1 MDEQIF
7 KGEILKAIEKIVK
20 FKDKFDGEE
29 IKEIIDTTIKYPI
42 ELIDCVKINIDD
54 SKQIYNVIISNII
67 DRIYSSKISFD
78 ELTEMKKWEFKNVS
92 TNNKKKISNNI
103 YPHFIKLLIDNYD
116 LMNKIKSNISN
127 ETNLLINLNNQTNVS
142 DKLENGV
149 DDILDD
155 KLDDNLDANSDSDYD
170 SDNSE
175 DSYDKTNDKDD
186 NNDTNTIIDIFD
198 DINSMSLPN
207 FTKHQHQIQTI
218 DKLVKTSFASG
229 IIAMIMGAGKSFV
242 LLNAIQKH
250 WDLLKKNIED
260 KNFTY
265 PIYLVCTDRTEILR
279 SLFFTNITMKIKKNY
294 LEKNKNSDNDK
305 KTNPNIFDTA
315 KFKKNY
321 NESVDSFSEK
331 NYVVSYQSEHYSW
344 DLEKFAIWKK
354 NDIVDMEEFVLVEN
368 FIGKDF
374 NIDKINKS
382 SKPVIYIVNND
393 FLKSGTK
400 YKQID
405 KLKLKLV
412 LNDECHGISGANNY
426 QMLKYFRSIGCN
438 VIGLSATPSREGKK
452 AKQNLLDVYGLDP
465 TNNSTNKLNII
476 YNYDMI
482 QALEDGVVLPFYHI
496 VVKPTLLNKKIL
508 LDSTNKEQ
516 VSLRTIIEQYII
528 SNPELPYHKVIAWV
542 KKISHIKTDGVY
554 YSYIK
559 DMLKDKYS
567 IYRSY
572 SGNDE
577 ASPIDEFGKFEAEDS
592 NSILLCV
599 NRGKEGSDIFHLD
612 LGLFLDAVKSRSIT
626 VSLQTFGRVMRPD
639 KEKKKKVGYIIECVK
654 LDESKSVEMLSVKKV
669 LNYYKMILNLSS
681 LSESTEYYDK
691 IIKLFANTEFDDKTK
706 EITFKLGTIESKLK
720 LDVEIRD
727 WTKLKEFL
735 GKEICKKLKLTK
747 EQLFA
752 KYIEIVKKQDGFDCP
767 ENNFTKLYQKLS
779 HVELGLPKN
788 IYKEF
793 EEIWKV
799 KTWYDV
805 LGFKIYYSL
814 TDQRNFIKSKYPH
827 IKVLD
832 KDSYNQIRA
841 KFPKFLPKYPLD
853 YYKTD
858 LIYEYDQLLKPN
870 KN

>member
-1 MDEQIF
+1 MEEQIF

-20 FKDKFDGEE
+20 FKDKFDSNE
-29 IKEIIDTTIKYPI
+29 IKEIIDGTIKYPI

-54 SKQIYNVIISNII
+54 SKQIYNDLILNIV
-67 DRIYSSKISFD
+67 DRIYSSKISLD
-78 ELTEMKKWEFKNVS
+78 ELIELEKWKFKNIS

-116 LMNKIKSNISN
+116 LMNKIKSNKSN
-127 ETNLLINLNNQTNVS
+127 ETNLLVNLNNQTNVS
-142 DKLENGV
+142 DNFEDG
-149 DDILDD
+149 LDYISN
-155 KLDDNLDANSDSDYD
+155 DNFDANSDYD
-170 SDNSE
+170 SDANSE
-175 DSYDKTNDKDD
+175 YSYNKTNDKDD
-186 NNDTNTIIDIFD
+186 DNKDTNIIIDIFD
-198 DINSMSLPN
+198 DINTMSLPN

-250 WDLLKKNIED
+250 WDTLKININD

-265 PIYLVCTDRTEILR
+265 PIYLICTDRTEILR
-279 SLFFTNITMKIKKNY
+279 SLFFTNIAVKIKKKY
-294 LEKNKNSDNDK
+294 LEINKKNLDNDK
-305 KTNPNIFDTA
+305 KTNPNIFDTI
-315 KFKKNY
+315 KFKKKY
-321 NESVDSFSEK
+321 NESISSFSVK
-331 NYVVSYQSEHYSW
+331 KYVVLYQGEHYSW
-344 DLEKFAIWKK
+344 DFEKFAIWKK
-354 NDIVDMEEFVLVEN
+354 NQIINMEEFDLVEN

-400 YKQID
+400 YKQIH

-412 LNDECHGISGANNY
+412 LNDECHGISGTNNY
-426 QMLKYFRSIGCN
+426 QMLKYFRSVGCN
-438 VIGLSATPSREGKK
+438 VIGLSATPCREGKT

-465 TNNSTNKLNII
+465 ENKETNKLNII

-516 VSLRTIIEQYII
+516 VSLRTIIEQYVI

-542 KKISHIKTDGVY
+542 KKISHIKTDGIY

-559 DMLKDKYS
+559 DMLRDKYS
-567 IYRSY
+567 VYRSY

-577 ASPIDEFGKFEAEDS
+577 APPIDEFGKFEAEDS

-599 NRGKEGSDIFHLD
+599 NRGKEGSDITHLD

-691 IIKLFANTEFDDKTK
+691 IIKLFANTEFDDNTK
-706 EITFKLGTIESKLK
+706 EITFKLGTMVSKLK

-779 HVELGLPKN
+779 HVELGLPIN

-799 KTWYDV
+799 KTWYDI

-814 TDQRNFIKSKYPH
+814 TELKKFINNKYPH

-832 KDSYNQIRA
+832 KNSYSQIRI
-841 KFPKFLPKYPLD
+841 KFQKFLPKYPLD

-858 LIYEYDQLLKPN
+858 LIYEYNQLLKPN